1 MFELIWYHQQT
12 LPSVTVKS
20 LRFSKNLYVCPHGP
34 WPTHLCQYVKTKI
47 MYVCLWTWKRE
58 SMYLPKKISIL
69 NANMKCIFEYSCI
82 CKYEYFNICTLYACI
97 GFFAKGSCEKK
108 HYHQRLLKWWLPW
121 KTLIKDCWSGGCLQ
135 RLSWKTVIKD
145 CPSKQRRLL
154 KESRDQ
160 RLPKWWLSSKTDPRK
175 DWWKIGGKRFCKSKT
190 AEVVAVLQD

>member
-1 MFELIWYHQQT
+1 
-12 LPSVTVKS
+12 
-20 LRFSKNLYVCPHGP
+20 
-34 WPTHLCQYVKTKI
+34 
-47 MYVCLWTWKRE
+47 MYVCEHGNAKACTCL
-58 SMYLPKKISIL
+58 KKISIL
-69 NANMKCIFEYSCI
+69 NVNMKCIFEYSCI
-82 CKYEYFNICTLYACI
+82 CKYEYFNTRTLYACI

-145 CPSKQRRLL
+145 CPSNGCLQRLQRRLL
-154 KESRDQ
+154 KESSDQ
-160 RLPKWWLSSKTDPRK
+160 RLPKCWLSSKTDPRK